1 MKIRGI
7 IEAEF
12 LVHMRMDE
20 KNIGKLLNGEV
31 QISSDIAERLEKVFG
46 IPVRFWN
53 QLDAN
58 YREKLTKIKAENSI
72 D

>member
-1 MKIRGI
+1 
-7 IEAEF
+7 
-12 LVHMRMDE
+12 MRMDE